1 MSASSQI
8 TAIVLAAGAS
18 RRMGRPKQLLPWGD
32 ATVLGQTLRNLQ
44 QSLVEN
50 VIVVTGYAAEAVKAI
65 ATEYGAQ
72 VMHNDDYDEGEMLSS
87 LQTAVAALP
96 DTCDAI
102 LVVLAD
108 QPLIGPQVFDKL
120 LQAYTAGEGDLLAPV
135 YEGRRGNPV
144 LFGRRYFKG
153 LLELPHG
160 AAPRDLLRQYGHRL
174 RLIEVGTEAVLQDL
188 DRPEEYERL
197 RPQEEASPFHNV

>member
-1 MSASSQI
+1 MSASNQI

-32 ATVLGQTLRNLQ
+32 ATILGQTLHNLR
-44 QSLVEN
+44 QSLVED
-50 VIVVTGYAAEAVKAI
+50 VIVVTGHAADAVRAI
-65 ATEYGAQ
+65 AREYGAR

-87 LQTAVAALP
+87 LQTAIAALP
-96 DTCDAI
+96 DTCEAI

-120 LQAYTAGEGDLLAPV
+120 LQAYMAEEGDLLAPV

-144 LFGRRYFKG
+144 LFGRRYFEG
-153 LLELPHG
+153 LLALPRG
-160 AAPRDLLRQYGHRL
+160 AAPRDLLRQHGHEL
-174 RLIEVGTEAVLQDL
+174 RLIDVGTEAILQDI
-188 DRPEEYERL
+188 DRPGEYERL
-197 RPQEEASPFHNV
+197 RPQEEDSPL

>member
-1 MSASSQI
+1 MSASNQI

-32 ATVLGQTLRNLQ
+32 ATILGQTLHNLQ
-44 QSLVEN
+44 QSLVED
-50 VIVVTGYAAEAVKAI
+50 VIVVTGHAAEAVRAI
-65 ATEYGAQ
+65 AREYGAR

-96 DTCDAI
+96 DTCEAI

-108 QPLIGPQVFDKL
+108 QPLIGPHVFNKL
-120 LQAYTAGEGDLLAPV
+120 LQAYMAEEGDLLAPV

-144 LFGRRYFKG
+144 LFGRRYFEG
-153 LLELPHG
+153 LLALPQG
-160 AAPRDLLRQYGHRL
+160 AAPRDLLRQHGHEL
-174 RLIEVGTEAVLQDL
+174 RLIDVGTEAILQDI
-188 DRPEEYERL
+188 DRPGEYERL
-197 RPQEEASPFHNV
+197 RPQEEDSPL